1 MGLHTEC
8 SDGALMVCNKK
19 KGNCQHEDQSLPE
32 FTAQEVHDYVHYFLC
47 LLCQAMIISKGLHD
61 ERPFL

>member
-19 KGNCQHEDQSLPE
+19 KGNCQHEDQHYLSSRHRKSTTM
-32 FTAQEVHDYVHYFLC
+32 FTTSFVIFV
-47 LLCQAMIISKGLHD
+47 
-61 ERPFL
+61 RR